1 MPTTS
6 TRLVVLVTSLDVGL
20 HCVTDTVTVDS
31 STLDWPASATSTSGR
46 PVDGP
51 RFSII

>member
-6 TRLVVLVTSLDVGL
+6 STSSLDVVVGL
-20 HCVTDTVTVDS
+20 HCVTDYPIY
-31 STLDWPASATSTSGR
+31 WPASATSTSGR